1 VHSPPSQLWDQWAC
15 QFLRLSCLLD
25 YRLIQ
30 RGMLL
35 RTWSIVHAT
44 DVEPFR
50 ALVEC
55 CESQRRPQIETR
67 TGQYAPLPVIVI
79 GVMVDEAL
87 GAITGVP
94 AAVVDPTKDAANRL
108 YPTLGFILDRI
119 SGGNG

>member
-1 VHSPPSQLWDQWAC
+1 
-15 QFLRLSCLLD
+15 
-25 YRLIQ
+25 
-30 RGMLL
+30 MLL

-67 TGQYAPLPVIVI
+67 AGQYAPLPVIVI
-79 GVMVDEAL
+79 GVMVEEAL

-94 AAVVDPTKDAANRL
+94 AAVVDPTKDAAKRL

-119 SGGNG
+119 SEGRGRLIQF